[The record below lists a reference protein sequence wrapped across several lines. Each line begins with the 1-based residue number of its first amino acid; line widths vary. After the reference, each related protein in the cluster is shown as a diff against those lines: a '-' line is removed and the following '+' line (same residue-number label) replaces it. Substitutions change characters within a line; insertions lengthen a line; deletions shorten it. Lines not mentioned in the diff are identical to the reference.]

1 MAASTGE
8 GSDLKS
14 TCVASPV
21 GTAAR
26 GGRWWLRVPLLVA
39 IGVCCLAAVSSIG
52 TASAQEWRYRVRPGD
67 NVWDLAGKYV
77 RSDIAWQRLQ
87 AHNGIDDPYR
97 LSPGSV
103 MRFPVAWLKQ
113 QPARARVVTVHG
125 NAVVVDP
132 RDGRSSA
139 IAADMQVGIGSI
151 LRTDP
156 DASLTL
162 EFADGSR
169 LLLQGDSE
177 LALDKLSSYGA
188 TGMVD
193 TRMRLP
199 KGRTSSEVRP
209 MRGPASHFI
218 IETPDTMSSVRGTR
232 FRIGSD
238 GVRSQAEVTEGQ
250 VAVTGNG
257 RQVTLAPGQG
267 TASGPDGQ
275 LLAPRPLLP
284 PPGAL
289 ALDAGQRPMQLQ
301 WAPVPD
307 ARRYRVQVGT
317 TPDFLS
323 LLHDRVVTENQDT
336 LAALPDGV
344 YGIRVRAI
352 DAQGI
357 EGLDAV
363 IEPQIVLAPPFTL
376 APIEG
381 GSTQAQRPRFR
392 WTSMGRD
399 VRYHLQVAGPAGFE
413 QPLLDAGDLR
423 SSDLRSP
430 QALAPGPY
438 HWRIAAIDET
448 GRTSAFSDAVRFN
461 VLPEGTGPQ
470 VEAGEADGKILH
482 VRWPAAQ
489 EGQHFRFQLS
499 RKPDFSTLEVDRELD
514 DQQVALP
521 GLRSGKWYARV
532 QGVES
537 DGYAHP
543 FGPTQTLKLGCLPC
557 RLAAG
562 GGIVLLLLA
571 L

>member
-1 MAASTGE
+1 MESTRAATPAGP
-8 GSDLKS
+8 
-14 TCVASPV
+14 VACIS
-21 GTAAR
+21 R
-26 GGRWWLRVPLLVA
+26 LRRRLRHFVSIGLL
-39 IGVCCLAAVSSIG
+39 CLVAVSSIG
-52 TASAQEWRYRVRPGD
+52 AAAAQEWRYRVRPGD
-67 NVWDLAGKYV
+67 NVWDLAGRYV

-97 LSPGSV
+97 LAPGSV

-113 QPARARVVTVHG
+113 QPAKARVVTVHG
-125 NAVVVDP
+125 DATVVDP

-139 IAADMQVGIGSI
+139 ITADMQVGIGSV
-151 LRTDP
+151 LHTDP

-169 LLLQGDSE
+169 LLLQGGSE

-209 MRGPASHFI
+209 MHGPASHFI
-218 IETPDTMSSVRGTR
+218 IETPGTMSSVRGTR

-257 RQVTLAPGQG
+257 RQILLAPGQG

-275 LLAPRPLLP
+275 LLAPLALLHAP
-284 PPGAL
+284 AAL
-289 ALDAGQRPMQLQ
+289 ALDAGQRPMLLQ
-301 WAPVPD
+301 WTSVPD
-307 ARRYRVQVGT
+307 ARHYRVQVGA

-323 LLHDRVVTENQDT
+323 LLHDRVVTENQDA

-344 YGIRVRAI
+344 YGVRVRAI
-352 DAQGI
+352 DAHGI

-363 IEPQIVLAPPFTL
+363 IEPHIVLAPPFTL

-381 GSTQAQRPRFR
+381 GSTDAPRPRFR
-392 WTSMGRD
+392 WMSMGRD
-399 VRYHLQVAGPAGFE
+399 VRYRLQLAGPAGFE
-413 QPLLDAGDLR
+413 QPLLNAGDLR
-423 SSDLRSP
+423 ENDLRSP
-430 QALAPGPY
+430 QALAPGLY
-438 HWRIAAIDET
+438 HWRIAAIDEA
-448 GRTSAFSDAVRFN
+448 GRASAFSDAVRFE
-461 VLPEGTGPQ
+461 VLAEGTGPQ
-470 VEAGEADGKILH
+470 VEGGEADGKVLH

-489 EGQHFRFQLS
+489 EEQHFRFQLS
-499 RKPDFSTLEVDRELD
+499 RKPDFSTLEIDRELD

-532 QGVES
+532 QIVES

-543 FGPTQTLKLGCLPC
+543 FGPTQTLKLGCLLC

>member
-1 MAASTGE
+1 M
-8 GSDLKS
+8 
-14 TCVASPV
+14 VAH
-21 GTAAR
+21 
-26 GGRWWLRVPLLVA
+26 GGRWWLRFSRLVS
-39 IGVCCLAAVSSIG
+39 IGVCCLVVVPSIG

-67 NVWDLAGKYV
+67 NVWDLAGRYV

-103 MRFPVAWLKQ
+103 MLFPVAWLKQ
-113 QPARARVVTVHG
+113 QPAKARVVTVHG
-125 NAVVVDP
+125 DAVVVDP

-139 IAADMQVGIGSI
+139 IVAGAEVGIGSI

-199 KGRTSSEVRP
+199 RGRVGSEVRP

-238 GVRSQAEVTEGQ
+238 GMRSQAEVTEGQ

-257 RQVTLAPGQG
+257 RQIVLTPGQG
-267 TASGPDGQ
+267 TASGSDGQ

-284 PPGAL
+284 QPGAL
-289 ALDAGQRPMQLQ
+289 SLDAGQRPMRLQ

-307 ARRYRVQVGT
+307 ARRYRVQVGA

-323 LLHDRVVTENQDT
+323 LIHDRVVRENEDT

-352 DAQGI
+352 DANGI

-363 IEPQIVLAPPFTL
+363 IEPQVVLAPPFTL

-381 GSTQAQRPRFR
+381 GRTEAQRPRFR

-399 VRYHLQVAGPAGFE
+399 VRYHLQVAGQEGFE
-413 QPLLDAGDLR
+413 QPQLDAADLR
-423 SSDLRSP
+423 GSNLRSP
-430 QALAPGPY
+430 QALAPGSY

-448 GRTSAFSDAVRFN
+448 GRASAFSDAARFE
-461 VLPEGTGPQ
+461 VLPEGAGPL
-470 VEAGEADGKILH
+470 VEGGEADGKILH

-499 RKPDFSTLEVDRELD
+499 RKPDFTTREIDRELD
-514 DQQVALP
+514 DQQISLP

-532 QGVES
+532 QVVES

-543 FGPTQTLKLGCLPC
+543 FGPTQTFKLGCLPC
-557 RLAAG
+557 RIAAG